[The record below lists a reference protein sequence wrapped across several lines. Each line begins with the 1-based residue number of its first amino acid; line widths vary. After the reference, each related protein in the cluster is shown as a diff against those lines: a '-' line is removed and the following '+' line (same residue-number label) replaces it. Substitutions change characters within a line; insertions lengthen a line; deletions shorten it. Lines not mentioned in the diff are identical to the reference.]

1 MTLPALA
8 STHHAGAL
16 GTALLAHLDAQLRS
30 ADRMLELV
38 LEQGRAIRSRDVQRV
53 LEIVGMLQ
61 AETDARAALEHDRTA
76 LLTAAGNSLG
86 VHGSAITLD
95 AFCSLLDPATAAE
108 AKERS
113 TRLKG
118 VLREVRDEH
127 LVARAMMRQE
137 LAFVDHLVR
146 ILGAADDTAT
156 GAYSRPSDAAA
167 GRAQAPA
174 APQAHRLLDLQA

>member
-1 MTLPALA
+1 VTHPALTMQQ
-8 STHHAGAL
+8 SGPL
-16 GTALLAHLDAQLRS
+16 GTALIAHLDAQLRS

-38 LEQGRAIRSRDVQRV
+38 LEQGRAIRARDVQRV

-61 AETDARAALEHDRTA
+61 AETDARASLEGDRTA
-76 LLTAAGNSLG
+76 LLTVAGQSLG

-95 AFCSLLDPATAAE
+95 AFCSLLDPPTATE

-113 TRLKG
+113 NRLKG

-127 LVARAMMRQE
+127 LVARALMRQE

-146 ILGAADDTAT
+146 ILGAGDDSTT
-156 GAYSRPSDAAA
+156 GAYQRPAEAAR
-167 GRAQAPA
+167 GSQPPVAQT
-174 APQAHRLLDLQA
+174 HRLLDLQA

>member
-1 MTLPALA
+1 MTLPAL
-8 STHHAGAL
+8 SMQQTGPL

-38 LEQGRAIRSRDVQRV
+38 LEQGRAIRARDVQRV

-76 LLTAAGNSLG
+76 LLTAAGGALG

-95 AFCSLLDPATAAE
+95 AFCSLLDPATATE

-113 TRLKG
+113 NRLKG

-146 ILGAADDTAT
+146 ILGAGDDTAT
-156 GAYSRPSDAAA
+156 GAYTRPSDTGSA
-167 GRAQAPA
+167 RPQAPA
-174 APQAHRLLDLQA
+174 SPQAHRLLDLQA

>member
-1 MTLPALA
+1 MTLPALPI
-8 STHHAGAL
+8 HQAGPL
-16 GTALLAHLDAQLRS
+16 GTALIAHLDAQLRS

-38 LEQGRAIRSRDVQRV
+38 LEQSRAIRTRDVQRV
-53 LEIVGMLQ
+53 LEIVGHLQ
-61 AETDARAALEHDRTA
+61 AETEARAGLEHDRTA
-76 LLTAAGNSLG
+76 LLTAAGNALG
-86 VHGSAITLD
+86 VHGSAITID
-95 AFCSLLDPATAAE
+95 AFCSLLDPGTAAE

-113 TRLKG
+113 NRLKG

-146 ILGAADDTAT
+146 LLGAGDDTST
-156 GAYSRPSDAAA
+156 GAYTRPTDAAVSR
-167 GRAQAPA
+167 GQAP

>member
-1 MTLPALA
+1 MTVPALPMQQ
-8 STHHAGAL
+8 AGPL

-38 LEQGRAIRSRDVQRV
+38 LEQGRAIRARDVQRV

-61 AETDARAALEHDRTA
+61 AETDARAGLESDRTA
-76 LLTAAGNSLG
+76 LLTHAGRALG

-95 AFCSLLDPATAAE
+95 AFCSLLDPATAHE

-113 TRLKG
+113 NRLKG

-127 LVARAMMRQE
+127 LIARAMMRQE

-146 ILGAADDTAT
+146 VLGAGDERST
-156 GAYSRPSDAAA
+156 GAYTRPSETP
-167 GRAQAPA
+167 RATQPMPA
-174 APQAHRLLDLQA
+174 QAHRLLDLQA

>member
-1 MTLPALA
+1 MTLPVH
-8 STHHAGAL
+8 SPDQTGPL

-38 LEQGRAIRSRDVQRV
+38 LAQGRAIRARDVQQV
-53 LEIVGMLQ
+53 LELVGRIQ
-61 AETDARAALEHDRTA
+61 AETDARARLESDRTA
-76 LLTAAGNSLG
+76 LLTAAGRSLG

-95 AFCSLLDPATAAE
+95 AFCSLLDPATASE

-113 TRLKG
+113 TRLRG

-127 LVARAMMRQE
+127 LICRALMRQE

-146 ILGAADDTAT
+146 LLGAEDDAST
-156 GAYSRPSDAAA
+156 GAYTRPATTPSA
-167 GRAQAPA
+167 GTPT
-174 APQAHRLLDLQA
+174 PPPTHRLLDLQA